1 MPLLAMVTLMCGS
14 LFLYQYSAEI
24 DMEMNVIKINC
35 NGPKLRAPLVYVHG
49 ANGWKRN
56 TTLCAGCFRFP
67 NITLRSQLGNT
78 PMFIYDIRK
87 DDWVSLN
94 LKKHGV
100 YDPIKLAV
108 IHGFLETD
116 SEMDFI
122 DIGANIGKI
131 KLWHWI
137 PSIPLRIVSIYYF
150 HNILSSDVLIL
161 IMTYFR

>member
-1 MPLLAMVTLMCGS
+1 MTEKGCVRKIIDARKKMLVLSVVTLMCGS

-24 DMEMNVIKINC
+24 DMEMSVIEINC
-35 NGPKLRAPLVYVHG
+35 KGPTLRVPLVYTHG

-56 TTLCAGCFRFP
+56 ATFCANCLRFP

-78 PMFIYDIRK
+78 PMFIYDIRN

-108 IHGFLETD
+108 IHAFLKTD

-122 DIGANIGKI
+122 DIGANIGKM
-131 KLWHWI
+131 KLW
-137 PSIPLRIVSIYYF
+137 Y
-150 HNILSSDVLIL
+150 
-161 IMTYFR
+161 